1 MDWVEELRAGS
12 RDVLGYGYELRWER
26 VRNRV
31 HGSNEVPVAAVFP
44 TEEDGLRFIGRQ
56 KEAERAE
63 GWAKLIVARHPALHH
78 WVVRRPMAVLLHADD
93 WDRLLAVLD
102 WFVANPRPG
111 LYMRQLDI
119 PGVDTKF
126 IEARRGILAELL
138 DVVLP
143 EDAIDRS
150 AVGVA
155 QFNRRYGLRTEPP
168 AIRFRFLDPKLYIQG
183 MSDIAVPPEQ
193 FAALRPPVER
203 VFITENRINGLAFPD
218 VPRSLVVFGLGYGL
232 DRLADIDWLHHVD
245 VWYWGDIDTHGFGI
259 LNRLRAGLPHARS
272 FLMDR
277 ETLEAHRDLWVTEP
291 ADKRYDGEPTRL
303 TEDEYAL
310 FSDLRHDR
318 LGERVRLEQER
329 IRYGWLQRWLRDVL
343 PTS

>member
-1 MDWVEELRAGS
+1 
-12 RDVLGYGYELRWER
+12 
-26 VRNRV
+26 
-31 HGSNEVPVAAVFP
+31 
-44 TEEDGLRFIGRQ
+44 
-56 KEAERAE
+56 
-63 GWAKLIVARHPALHH
+63 
-78 WVVRRPMAVLLHADD
+78 
-93 WDRLLAVLD
+93 
-102 WFVANPRPG
+102 
-111 LYMRQLDI
+111 
-119 PGVDTKF
+119 
-126 IEARRGILAELL
+126 
-138 DVVLP
+138 
-143 EDAIDRS
+143 
-150 AVGVA
+150 
-155 QFNRRYGLRTEPP
+155 
-168 AIRFRFLDPKLYIQG
+168 
-183 MSDIAVPPEQ
+183 
-193 FAALRPPVER
+193 
-203 VFITENRINGLAFPD
+203 TENRINGLAFPD

-329 IRYGWLQRWLRDVL
+329 IRCGWLQRWLRDVL
-343 PTS
+343 PTSGRRCVLCSWRATGERPASSPPDRHRADRGKAHRGKAQGRAVPRA